1 MAAARMN
8 PAPDESGRVLPPRTP
23 LGRWPAEIL
32 PFGDPEETERRR
44 RELAAAN
51 AYILELEE
59 MQWELMQS
67 ISRLVEL
74 AATDALTGLR
84 NRRYFNDSLETAS
97 SLGHRHGLPLSMVMV
112 DVDHFKQYNDA
123 FGHCAGDE
131 VLQVVA
137 RVLRESVRD
146 HDVAARYGGEEFAVL
161 LMATDAEGAVRF
173 SERVREAIASHRWP
187 LRRVTISLGV
197 ATLEPSTKEP
207 NGLVE
212 AADRALYH
220 SKMCGRDRVTHHD
233 TLAMKPLE
241 SMIRHEAAAD

>member
-1 MAAARMN
+1 MAAARIN
-8 PAPDESGRVLPPRTP
+8 PVPDDGGRALPPRTQH
-23 LGRWPAEIL
+23 RHWPAEIL
-32 PFGDPEETERRR
+32 PFGDPEEMERRR

-84 NRRYFNDSLETAS
+84 NRRYFNESLETAY
-97 SLGHRHGLPLSMVMV
+97 SLGQRHGLPLSMIML

-123 FGHCAGDE
+123 FGHCAGDD
-131 VLQVVA
+131 VL
-137 RVLRESVRD
+137 RVLATTLRESIRE

-173 SERVREAIASHRWP
+173 SERLRETIASYLWP
-187 LRRVTISLGV
+187 LRQVTISLGV
-197 ATLEPSTKEP
+197 ATLEPTTRDP
-207 NGLVE
+207 YDLVE
-212 AADRALYH
+212 AADQALYQ
-220 SKMCGRDRVTHHD
+220 SKLAGRNRVTHDHARLVNPAPRP
-233 TLAMKPLE
+233 TLNA
-241 SMIRHEAAAD
+241 